1 MDALVLSA
9 PSLHSPLLLR
19 PPEQGF
25 GTDRGPQLASSRLR
39 SEVRRRA
46 GAHGIPRAP
55 ADAEAPPLPS
65 RWLQSHTRG
74 LEGVAGLVPIPPRSS
89 KQLSTRGCQDTWL
102 GHTPGRTGRPLGVP
116 TSSPLFSSRHP
127 ALRAQRPEAAWG
139 QGPSHRPARA
149 PRQQEQQNLSGIRAE
164 EKEQQALCGQTY
176 F

>member
-74 LEGVAGLVPIPPRSS
+74 LEGVAGLVPTPPRSS
-89 KQLSTRGCQDTWL
+89 KRLSTRGCQDTWL

-116 TSSPLFSSRHP
+116 TSSPLFSSR
-127 ALRAQRPEAAWG
+127 G